1 MLNDCYPKPEK
12 KATTS
17 DGHYE
22 RVEKKAITYIY
33 IPNQI
38 PTGLP
43 NALVVPKDEATGKDS
58 RRR

>member
-12 KATTS
+12 RTAAT

-33 IPNQI
+33 IPNQV

-43 NALVVPKDEATGKDS
+43 NALVVTKEEATGKD